1 VGDDFHLCLKSIFE
15 PFIFFSYQVTNPL
28 ISRKKIILILKF
40 IFIIILLFLKV
51 INLIQTSFQIMFNN
65 IIKKNRALNILTHT
79 KFEAFIP
86 HKVVLLMIYLMTSKH
101 PPSSMLSTLIH
112 SLEGYGTTQRNP
124 SFIKELVRR
133 KGNNLENKKQI
144 TRISTLSSGHAR
156 V

>member
-1 VGDDFHLCLKSIFE
+1 
-15 PFIFFSYQVTNPL
+15 
-28 ISRKKIILILKF
+28 
-40 IFIIILLFLKV
+40 
-51 INLIQTSFQIMFNN
+51 M
-65 IIKKNRALNILTHT
+65 THT

-101 PPSSMLSTLIH
+101 PPSSMLSTLIY